1 MFLQKN
7 IQKKIKKGL
16 MFVNTYELQDAII
29 MTVKTPKYFH
39 ITVYTSLKYVN

>member
-1 MFLQKN
+1 MFIKKN
-7 IQKKIKKGL
+7 KQKKQKKQL
-16 MFVNTYELQDAII
+16 MFVNTSELQGAII